1 MKLPNHSLLAGAT
14 MLSLLLAACGGG
26 ASASPSAPDQPSAT
40 QSDSTASADPAGGG
54 DSDRPATGDAKATL
68 ALTVTGGE
76 FAGSY
81 NGSVADGGCSRNL
94 TGDNTF
100 GVQYSTDQPVKVS
113 SVQVLV
119 YDAKA
124 AAAAGSDAFKSEF
137 TFGDLFSGTSV
148 DVDPSTNAGSG
159 TVTIDDRGDSAT
171 VKISGEDGDGDR
183 IEATIECNGVLDIGS

>member
-1 MKLPNHSLLAGAT
+1 MKLPNNALLAGAT
-14 MLSLLLAACGGG
+14 VVSLLLAACGGG
-26 ASASPSAPDQPSAT
+26 ASPSASTVDQPSAAQT
-40 QSDSTASADPAGGG
+40 ESGTTSTPEGGN

-68 ALTVTGGE
+68 ELTVSSGQ

-81 NGSVADGGCSRNL
+81 SGSVADGGCSRNL

-100 GVQYSTDQPVKVS
+100 GVQYSTDQPVEVS

-119 YDAKA
+119 YDANA
-124 AAAAGSDAFKSEF
+124 AASGSDAFKSEF

-171 VKISGEDGDGDR
+171 VKISGETGDGDG
-183 IEATIECNGVLDIGS
+183 IEATIQCNGVLDIGS

>member
-1 MKLPNHSLLAGAT
+1 MKLPNNSLLAGAAV
-14 MLSLLLAACGGG
+14 LSLLLAACGSG
-26 ASASPSAPDQPSAT
+26 ASPSTSTADQPSAADT
-40 QSDSTASADPAGGG
+40 QDAASSAAAHGADSGQAS
-54 DSDRPATGDAKATL
+54 GDAKATL
-68 ALTVTGGE
+68 ALTVSGGE

-81 NGSVADGGCSRNL
+81 SGSVADGGCSRNL

-124 AAAAGSDAFKSEF
+124 AASGSDAFKSEF

-159 TVTIDDRGDSAT
+159 TVTIDDRGSSAT
-171 VKISGEDGDGDR
+171 VKISGKTGDGDG

>member
-1 MKLPNHSLLAGAT
+1 MKLPKNSLLAGAT
-14 MLSLLLAACGGG
+14 VLSLLLAACGS
-26 ASASPSAPDQPSAT
+26 SASPSTAAADPSVAQTESAT
-40 QSDSTASADPAGGG
+40 ASQPAEGGNN
-54 DSDRPATGDAKATL
+54 DRPAAGDAKATL
-68 ALTVTGGE
+68 ALTVSGGK

-81 NGSVADGGCSRNL
+81 SGSVADGGCSRNL

-124 AAAAGSDAFKSEF
+124 AAGGSDAFKSEF

-148 DVDPSTNAGSG
+148 DIDPSTNAGSG

-171 VKISGEDGDGDR
+171 VKISGETGDGDG